1 MTSARLEASAL
12 SLAYDGRVIVGDLS
26 LTIPAGRVTAIIGP
40 NGCGKSTLLRGFG
53 RLLPPAAGE
62 VLLDGVPLTRLGH
75 REIAR
80 RIALL
85 PQAPSAPSGLTV
97 LELVARGRTPHQ
109 RWYDRFSRE
118 DERIV
123 REALAATRLDDLADA
138 PLDELSGGQRQ
149 RAWISLTLAQQTETI
164 LLDEPTTYLDVA
176 HQLEV
181 LELVRSLNRTSGRTI
196 VMVLHDLS
204 LAARYADWLIAMR
217 DGAVVAAGEPSEI
230 ATPET
235 LQRVFGIRSALV
247 ADPDGGAPHV
257 LPLGLPV

>member
-1 MTSARLEASAL
+1 MTPARLEAVSL
-12 SLAYDGRVIVGDLS
+12 SLAYDGRTIIDGLDLAV
-26 LTIPAGRVTAIIGP
+26 PAGRVTAIIGP

-53 RLLPPAAGE
+53 RLLAPAAGQ
-62 VLLDGVPLTRLGH
+62 VLLDGSPVERMAH
-75 REIAR
+75 RELAR
-80 RIALL
+80 RVALL
-85 PQAPSAPSGLTV
+85 PQAPTAPAGLTV

-109 RWYDRFSRE
+109 HWYDRFSRD

-123 REALAATRLDDLADA
+123 REALAATGLADLADA

-181 LELVRSLNRTSGRTI
+181 LDLVRSLNRESGRTI

-204 LAARYADWLIAMR
+204 LAARYADWLVALCE
-217 DGAVVAAGEPSEI
+217 GAVVAAGEPREV
-230 ATPET
+230 ATPEV
-235 LQRVFGIRSALV
+235 LARVFGIRSALV
-247 ADPDGGAPHV
+247 ADPDGGAPHI
-257 LPLGLPV
+257 LPLGLPR